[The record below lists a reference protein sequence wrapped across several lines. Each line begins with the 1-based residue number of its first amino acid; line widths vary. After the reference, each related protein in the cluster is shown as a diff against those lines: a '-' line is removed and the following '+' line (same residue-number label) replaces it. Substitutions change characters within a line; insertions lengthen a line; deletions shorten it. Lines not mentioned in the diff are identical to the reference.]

1 MIPSATRYSK
11 KYYTVTCSGPCRG
24 IGIKLQYSSGDAD
37 LCAKYAIPIK
47 KFRYCE
53 KATKFVKL
61 VNNVKTKCE
70 IFFKFFWLSQNNGN
84 KKLHTFFYFRENSI
98 PTENDSENCDPTFCQ
113 STSSSK
119 TDQCSN
125 IRTQSNKFF
134 VLVNAHGAYTNG
146 VLSFS
151 GSNLLNVKSYQM
163 S

>member
-53 KATKFVKL
+53 KAKKFVEL

-70 IFFKFFWLSQNNGN
+70 IFFFSNFSGFLRISEVIVLKPLLIRISEKIPFRLKMTLKIAILHSANLPVLV
-84 KKLHTFFYFRENSI
+84 KLTNVQ
-98 PTENDSENCDPTFCQ
+98 TSELEV
-113 STSSSK
+113 TSSL
-119 TDQCSN
+119 
-125 IRTQSNKFF
+125 FW
-134 VLVNAHGAYTNG
+134 
-146 VLSFS
+146 
-151 GSNLLNVKSYQM
+151 
-163 S
+163 

>member
-70 IFFKFFWLSQNNGN
+70 IFFSNFSGFLRISEVIVLKPLLIRISEKIPFRLKMTLKIVILHSANLPVLV
-84 KKLHTFFYFRENSI
+84 KLTNVQ
-98 PTENDSENCDPTFCQ
+98 TSELEV
-113 STSSSK
+113 TSSL
-119 TDQCSN
+119 
-125 IRTQSNKFF
+125 FW
-134 VLVNAHGAYTNG
+134 
-146 VLSFS
+146 
-151 GSNLLNVKSYQM
+151 
-163 S
+163 